1 MSSRDYF
8 VVGCKVVGLY
18 CIFLSLNHFINLVD
32 IYFAPIKLQ
41 PELVWRVTNITV
53 MIIIPITFLSTG
65 IYMIRNGKFV
75 HDIAYPSL
83 PTTDVDDSID
93 YLACQN
99 SGYELSMNCIIR
111 LAFQFAGIYLI
122 LSNFPG
128 LLKVTSYYIAKQHSS
143 NLFQMPYTYFNFLPS
158 LGGML
163 LGIYLLRPNNLLT
176 RLALKVP
183 NKADFSDESG
193 SSASN

>member
-18 CIFLSLNHFINLVD
+18 CIFLSLNHFIKLVD
-32 IYFAPIKLQ
+32 IYFTPIKLP
-41 PELVWRVTNITV
+41 PELVWSVTNITIT
-53 MIIIPITFLSTG
+53 IIIPIIFLLIG
-65 IYMIRNGKFV
+65 IYLIRNGKFV

-83 PTTDVDDSID
+83 QTTDVDDSSD
-93 YLACQN
+93 DLACEN
-99 SGYELSMNCIIR
+99 NKCELSMNCIIT

-122 LSNFPG
+122 LSNFPD
-128 LLKVTSYYIAKQHSS
+128 LLKVMSYYIAKQHSS

-163 LGIYLLRPNNLLT
+163 LGIYLLRVNNLFT
-176 RLALKVP
+176 TLALNEP
-183 NKADFSDESG
+183 NKSHFNHESG
-193 SSASN
+193 SSTCD